1 MKNMII
7 IDMTTFI
14 FLNKGLC
21 ALININDQFVERRN
35 V

>member
-7 IDMTTFI
+7 IDMTTFY
-14 FLNKGLC
+14 FLNKGLY
-21 ALININDQFVERRN
+21 ALININDQCVERRK